1 MADYNVLV
9 GEETEHPVP
18 SSTQVYKVTHNGN
31 KRLPFLRRSFISFT
45 YGEDASGRPV
55 PIEDFNLIST
65 FDGDRLSRQAYASF
79 NDLTSNYDVI
89 HGQFFWGSYYTNNS
103 LTFKLATDEMSQEDL
118 DKFKYWFKAGTIR
131 ELVLA
136 EHPNR
141 AIMARVAQPPEI
153 DLLPFEKRVTVHLK
167 DKEFQT
173 STTVYRGEITLEL
186 TMDDPF
192 WYAKQNILGIQD
204 ANGNYE
210 SEDWVDANGV
220 QASILESEDAIKII
234 YEDHIPIGSQINVG
248 VFLGGNLYATL
259 SYEYYSK
266 IADIIEKSEYDTAQ
280 EEITGDER
288 LRRAYL
294 AVSEPVINEETGE
307 QEIDPETNIPV
318 TQLVYYKGAYV
329 ADEETW
335 QQYGALV
342 AGAQTGPSK
351 SGAQGIPLP
360 PGDNNPAYLYYA
372 GTAPSPVKMHFT
384 LKPEFNDA
392 CYIITPQ
399 SKLSNPDQPYNT
411 ITLEATNKH
420 EFKFTLP
427 AFWQS
432 YNYVLQIFDNPEII
446 HVGNAW
452 LTVRET
458 IRDTIRHPI
467 IREWAN
473 RVLDNYDTKGEG
485 IAGIITPP
493 KDGTLEGMA
502 GKMKEKMQEL
512 LINNSTKE
520 RYPAHFTFDGR
531 TGEAIGEFTY
541 TVVNSD
547 NEISTATSVENVG
560 DMVKSS
566 YLILDERNVLDSQ
579 FRIQPWSENTPQYTY
594 KITHDLSR
602 NVSDGLEDVH
612 FEFKN
617 MYL

>member
-1 MADYNVLV
+1 MADYNILV

-18 SSTQVYKVTHNGN
+18 SSTQVYKVTHDGN

-118 DKFKYWFKAGTIR
+118 DRFKYWFKAGTVR

-153 DLLPFEKRVTVHLK
+153 DLLPFEKRVTVRLK

-220 QASILESEDAIKII
+220 KASILESEDAIKII

-259 SYEYYSK
+259 NYEPYSRVVK
-266 IADIIEKSEYDTAQ
+266 EISEEDYQKAQ
-280 EEITGDER
+280 DEITGDER
-288 LRRAYL
+288 LKRAYL
-294 AVSEPVINEETGE
+294 IASEPVINEETGE
-307 QEIDPETNIPV
+307 QEIDPATNQPV
-318 TQLVYYKGAYV
+318 TKTVYYMGAYV

-335 QQYGALV
+335 RQYGALV
-342 AGAQTGPSK
+342 AGAQTGS
-351 SGAQGIPLP
+351 SGSGTQGIPLP

-372 GTAPSPVKMHFT
+372 GTAPSPVKMRFT
-384 LKPEFNDA
+384 LKPEFDDA

-399 SKLSNPDQPYNT
+399 SKLFNPDRPYNT

-427 AFWQS
+427 ALWQS
-432 YNYVLQIFDNPEII
+432 YNYVLQIFDNRDII
-446 HVGNAW
+446 RTGNAW
-452 LTVRET
+452 LIVRET
-458 IRDTIRHPI
+458 IRDTIRHPAV
-467 IREWAN
+467 RQWAN
-473 RVLDNYDTKGEG
+473 YVIDQKENKEK
-485 IAGIITPP
+485 GIIMEEDNVDKIISFL
-493 KDGTLEGMA
+493 KDG
-502 GKMKEKMQEL
+502 MKAM
-512 LINNSTKE
+512 LIENNNA
-520 RYPAHFTFDGR
+520 YPAHFTFDGR

-541 TVVNSD
+541 KTING
-547 NEISTATSVENVG
+547 NKEISETTSVENVG

-566 YLILDERNVLDSQ
+566 YLILDERNILDSQ
-579 FRIQPWSENTPQYTY
+579 FRVQPWSENTPQYTY

-602 NVSDGLEDVH
+602 NVEDGLEDVH

>member
-1 MADYNVLV
+1 MADYNILV

-31 KRLPFLRRSFISFT
+31 RRLPFLRRSFISFT

-118 DKFKYWFKAGTIR
+118 DRFKYWFKAGTVR
-131 ELVLA
+131 ELILA

-167 DKEFQT
+167 EKEFQT

-220 QASILESEDAIKII
+220 QTSILESEDAIKII

-259 SYEYYSK
+259 NYEPYSRVVK
-266 IADIIEKSEYDTAQ
+266 EISEEDYQKAQ
-280 EEITGDER
+280 DEITGDER
-288 LRRAYL
+288 LKRAYL
-294 AVSEPVINEETGE
+294 IASEPVINEETGE
-307 QEIDPETNIPV
+307 QEIDPETNQPV
-318 TQLVYYKGAYV
+318 TKTVYYMGAYV

-335 QQYGALV
+335 RQYGALV
-342 AGAQTGPSK
+342 AGAQTGS
-351 SGAQGIPLP
+351 SGSGTQGIPLP

-372 GTAPSPVKMHFT
+372 GTAPSPVKMRFT
-384 LKPEFNDA
+384 LKPEFDDA

-399 SKLSNPDQPYNT
+399 SKLSNPDRPYNT

-427 AFWQS
+427 ALWQS
-432 YNYVLQIFDNPEII
+432 YNYVLQIFDNRDII
-446 HVGNAW
+446 RTGNAW
-452 LTVRET
+452 LIVRET
-458 IRDTIRHPI
+458 IRDTIRHPAV
-467 IREWAN
+467 RQWAN
-473 RVLDNYDTKGEG
+473 YVIDQKENKEK
-485 IAGIITPP
+485 GIIMEEDNVDKIISFL
-493 KDGTLEGMA
+493 KDG
-502 GKMKEKMQEL
+502 MKAM
-512 LINNSTKE
+512 LIENNNA
-520 RYPAHFTFDGR
+520 YPAHFTFDGR

-541 TVVNSD
+541 KTING
-547 NEISTATSVENVG
+547 NKEISETTSVENVG

-566 YLILDERNVLDSQ
+566 YLILDERNILDSQ
-579 FRIQPWSENTPQYTY
+579 FRVQPWSENTPQYTY

-602 NVSDGLEDVH
+602 HVEDGLEDVH

>member
-1 MADYNVLV
+1 MADYNILV

-18 SSTQVYKVTHNGN
+18 SSSQVYKVTHDGD

-118 DKFKYWFKAGTIR
+118 DRFKYWFKAGTIR
-131 ELVLA
+131 ELILA

-141 AIMARVAQPPEI
+141 AIMARVATPPEI
-153 DLLPFEKRVTVHLK
+153 ELLPFEKRVTVHLK

-192 WYAKQNILGIQD
+192 WYAKQNILGTQD

-266 IADIIEKSEYDTAQ
+266 IADIIEKSDYDTAQ

-294 AVSEPVINEETGE
+294 AVSEPVIDEETGE
-307 QEIDPETNIPV
+307 QKIDPETNMPV

-351 SGAQGIPLP
+351 SGAQGIPLL

-372 GTAPSPVKMHFT
+372 GTAPSPVKMRFT
-384 LKPEFNDA
+384 LKPEFNNA

-446 HVGNAW
+446 RIGNAW

-473 RVLDNYDTKGEG
+473 RVLDNYDTKGQG

-493 KDGTLEGMA
+493 EEGTFEGMI
-502 GKMKEKMQEL
+502 GDMKSKMKEL
-512 LINNSTKE
+512 LTHSTQGP
-520 RYPAHFTFDGR
+520 YPAHFTFDGR

-547 NEISTATSVENVG
+547 GEISTATSVENVG

-594 KITHDLSR
+594 KITHDLYR
-602 NVSDGLEDVH
+602 NVEDGLEDVH

>member
-1 MADYNVLV
+1 MADYNILV

-18 SSTQVYKVTHNGN
+18 SSTQVYKVTHDGN

-45 YGEDASGRPV
+45 YGEDASGCPV

-118 DKFKYWFKAGTIR
+118 DRFKYWFKAGTVR

-141 AIMARVAQPPEI
+141 AIMARVATPPEI
-153 DLLPFEKRVTVHLK
+153 DLLPFEKRVIVHLK
-167 DKEFQT
+167 EKEFQT

-210 SEDWVDANGV
+210 SEDWVDANGI
-220 QASILESEDAIKII
+220 QTSILESEDAIKII

-266 IADIIEKSEYDTAQ
+266 IADTIEKSEYDTAQ

-294 AVSEPVINEETGE
+294 AVPEPVINEETGE
-307 QEIDPETNIPV
+307 QEIDPETNMPV
-318 TQLVYYKGAYV
+318 TQLVYYKGAYI

-335 QQYGALV
+335 HQYGALV

-351 SGAQGIPLP
+351 SGTQGIPLP

-372 GTAPSPVKMHFT
+372 GTAPSPVKMRFT
-384 LKPEFNDA
+384 LKPEFDNA
-392 CYIITPQ
+392 HYIVTPQ

-432 YNYVLQIFDNPEII
+432 YNQVLQIFDNRDII
-446 HVGNAW
+446 RTGNAW
-452 LTVRET
+452 LIVRET
-458 IRDTIRHPI
+458 IRDTIRHPAV
-467 IREWAN
+467 RQWAN
-473 RVLDNYDTKGEG
+473 YVIDLNENKEK
-485 IAGIITPP
+485 GIIMEEDNVDEIISSL
-493 KDGTLEGMA
+493 KK
-502 GKMKEKMQEL
+502 KMKEML
-512 LINNSTKE
+512 TDNNNA
-520 RYPAHFTFDGR
+520 YPAHFTFDGR

-541 TVVNSD
+541 KTING
-547 NEISTATSVENVG
+547 NQEISETTSVENVG

-602 NVSDGLEDVH
+602 NVEDGLEDVH

>member
-1 MADYNVLV
+1 MADYNILV

-31 KRLPFLRRSFISFT
+31 RRLPFLRRSFISFT

-118 DKFKYWFKAGTIR
+118 DRFKYWFKAGTVR
-131 ELVLA
+131 ELILA

-220 QASILESEDAIKII
+220 KASILESEDAIKII

-259 SYEYYSK
+259 NYEPYSRVVK
-266 IADIIEKSEYDTAQ
+266 EISEEDYQKAQ
-280 EEITGDER
+280 DEITGDER
-288 LRRAYL
+288 LKRAYL
-294 AVSEPVINEETGE
+294 IASEPVINEETGE
-307 QEIDPETNIPV
+307 QEIDSETNQPV
-318 TQLVYYKGAYV
+318 TKTVYYMGAYV

-335 QQYGALV
+335 RQYGALV
-342 AGAQTGPSK
+342 AGAQTGPSE
-351 SGAQGIPLP
+351 SGTQGIPLP

-372 GTAPSPVKMHFT
+372 GTAPSPVKMRFT
-384 LKPEFNDA
+384 LKPEFDDA

-399 SKLSNPDQPYNT
+399 SKLSNPDRPYNT

-427 AFWQS
+427 ALWQS
-432 YNYVLQIFDNPEII
+432 YNYVLQIFDNRDII
-446 HVGNAW
+446 RTGNAW
-452 LTVRET
+452 LIVRET
-458 IRDTIRHPI
+458 IRDTIRHPAV
-467 IREWAN
+467 RQWAN
-473 RVLDNYDTKGEG
+473 YVIDQKENKEK
-485 IAGIITPP
+485 GIIMEEDNVDKIISFL
-493 KDGTLEGMA
+493 KDG
-502 GKMKEKMQEL
+502 MKAM
-512 LINNSTKE
+512 LIENNNA
-520 RYPAHFTFDGR
+520 YPAHFTFDGR

-541 TVVNSD
+541 KTING
-547 NEISTATSVENVG
+547 NKEISETTSVENVG

-566 YLILDERNVLDSQ
+566 YLILDERNILDSQ
-579 FRIQPWSENTPQYTY
+579 FRVQPWSENTPQYTY

-602 NVSDGLEDVH
+602 HVEDGLEDVH

>member
-118 DKFKYWFKAGTIR
+118 DRFKYWFKAGTVR
-131 ELVLA
+131 ELILA

-141 AIMARVAQPPEI
+141 AIMARVATPPEI

-167 DKEFQT
+167 EKEFQT

-220 QASILESEDAIKII
+220 QTSILESEDAIKII

-307 QEIDPETNIPV
+307 QEIDPETNEPV
-318 TQLVYYKGAYV
+318 TKLIYYKGAYV

-351 SGAQGIPLP
+351 SGTQGIPLP

-372 GTAPSPVKMHFT
+372 GTAPSPVKMRFT
-384 LKPEFNDA
+384 LKPEFNNA
-392 CYIITPQ
+392 YYIVTPQ

-432 YNYVLQIFDNPEII
+432 YNYVLQIFDNQDII
-446 HVGNAW
+446 RVGNAW

-458 IRDTIRHPI
+458 IRDTIRHPAV
-467 IREWAN
+467 RQWAN
-473 RVLDNYDTKGEG
+473 YVIDQKDNSE
-485 IAGIITPP
+485 IGIIMEADDVDTIRSFL
-493 KDGTLEGMA
+493 KSEMK
-502 GKMKEKMQEL
+502 KM
-512 LINNSTKE
+512 LIDSANNP
-520 RYPAHFTFDGR
+520 YPAHFTFDGR

-541 TVVNSD
+541 KTVNG
-547 NEISTATSVENVG
+547 NKEISETTSAENVG

-602 NVSDGLEDVH
+602 NVEDGLEDVH

>member
-1 MADYNVLV
+1 MADYNILV

-31 KRLPFLRRSFISFT
+31 RRLPFLRRSFISFT

-118 DKFKYWFKAGTIR
+118 DRFKYWFKAGTVR
-131 ELVLA
+131 ELILA

-210 SEDWVDANGV
+210 SEDWIDANGV

-259 SYEYYSK
+259 NYEPYSRVVK
-266 IADIIEKSEYDTAQ
+266 EISEEDYQKAQ
-280 EEITGDER
+280 DEITGDER
-288 LRRAYL
+288 LKRAYL
-294 AVSEPVINEETGE
+294 IASEPVINEETGE
-307 QEIDPETNIPV
+307 QEIDSETNQPV
-318 TQLVYYKGAYV
+318 TKTVYYMGAYV

-335 QQYGALV
+335 RQYGALV
-342 AGAQTGPSK
+342 AGAQTGPSE
-351 SGAQGIPLP
+351 SGTQGIPLP

-372 GTAPSPVKMHFT
+372 GTAPSPVKMRFT
-384 LKPEFNDA
+384 LKPEFDDA

-399 SKLSNPDQPYNT
+399 SKLSNPDRPYNT

-427 AFWQS
+427 ALWQS
-432 YNYVLQIFDNPEII
+432 YNYVLQIFDNRDII
-446 HVGNAW
+446 RTGNAW
-452 LTVRET
+452 LIVRET
-458 IRDTIRHPI
+458 IRDTIRHPAV
-467 IREWAN
+467 RQWAN
-473 RVLDNYDTKGEG
+473 YVIDQKENKEK
-485 IAGIITPP
+485 GIIMEEDNVDKIISFL
-493 KDGTLEGMA
+493 KDG
-502 GKMKEKMQEL
+502 MKAM
-512 LINNSTKE
+512 LIENNNA
-520 RYPAHFTFDGR
+520 YPAHFTFDGR

-541 TVVNSD
+541 KTING
-547 NEISTATSVENVG
+547 NKEISETTSVENVG

-566 YLILDERNVLDSQ
+566 YLILDERNILDSQ
-579 FRIQPWSENTPQYTY
+579 FRVQPWSENTPQYTY

-602 NVSDGLEDVH
+602 HVEDGLEDVH

>member
-1 MADYNVLV
+1 MADYNILV

-31 KRLPFLRRSFISFT
+31 RRLPFLRRSFISFT

-118 DKFKYWFKAGTIR
+118 DRFKYWFKAGTVR
-131 ELVLA
+131 ELILA

-153 DLLPFEKRVTVHLK
+153 DLLPFEKRVTVRLK

-210 SEDWVDANGV
+210 SEDWIDANGV

-259 SYEYYSK
+259 NYEPYSRVVK
-266 IADIIEKSEYDTAQ
+266 EISEEDYQKAQ
-280 EEITGDER
+280 DEITGDER
-288 LRRAYL
+288 LKRAYL
-294 AVSEPVINEETGE
+294 IASEPVINEETGE
-307 QEIDPETNIPV
+307 QEIDPETNQPV
-318 TQLVYYKGAYV
+318 TKTVYYMGAYV

-335 QQYGALV
+335 RQYGALV
-342 AGAQTGPSK
+342 AGAQTGS
-351 SGAQGIPLP
+351 SGSGTQGIPLP

-372 GTAPSPVKMHFT
+372 GTAPSPVKMRFT
-384 LKPEFNDA
+384 LKPEFDDA

-399 SKLSNPDQPYNT
+399 SKLSNPDRPYNT

-427 AFWQS
+427 ALWQS
-432 YNYVLQIFDNPEII
+432 YNYVLQIFDNRDII
-446 HVGNAW
+446 RTGNAW
-452 LTVRET
+452 LIVRET
-458 IRDTIRHPI
+458 IRDTIRHPAV
-467 IREWAN
+467 RQWAN
-473 RVLDNYDTKGEG
+473 YVIDQKENKEK
-485 IAGIITPP
+485 GIIMEEDNVDKIISFL
-493 KDGTLEGMA
+493 KDG
-502 GKMKEKMQEL
+502 MKAM
-512 LINNSTKE
+512 LIENNNA
-520 RYPAHFTFDGR
+520 YPAHFTFDGR

-541 TVVNSD
+541 KTING
-547 NEISTATSVENVG
+547 NKEISETTSVENVG

-566 YLILDERNVLDSQ
+566 YLILDERNILDSQ
-579 FRIQPWSENTPQYTY
+579 FRVQPWSENTPQYTY

-602 NVSDGLEDVH
+602 HVEDGLEDVH

>member
-1 MADYNVLV
+1 MADYNILV

-18 SSTQVYKVTHNGN
+18 SSTQVYKVTHDGN

-118 DKFKYWFKAGTIR
+118 DRFKYWFKAGTVR
-131 ELVLA
+131 ELILA

-153 DLLPFEKRVTVHLK
+153 DLLPFEKRVTVRLK

-220 QASILESEDAIKII
+220 KASILESEDAIKII

-259 SYEYYSK
+259 NYEPYSRVVK
-266 IADIIEKSEYDTAQ
+266 EISEEDYQKAQ
-280 EEITGDER
+280 DEITGDER
-288 LRRAYL
+288 LKRAYL
-294 AVSEPVINEETGE
+294 IASEPVINEETGE
-307 QEIDPETNIPV
+307 QEIDPATNQPV
-318 TQLVYYKGAYV
+318 TKTVYYMGAYV

-335 QQYGALV
+335 RQYGALV
-342 AGAQTGPSK
+342 AGAQTGS
-351 SGAQGIPLP
+351 SGSGTQGIPLP

-372 GTAPSPVKMHFT
+372 GTAPSPVKMRFT
-384 LKPEFNDA
+384 LKPEFDDA

-399 SKLSNPDQPYNT
+399 SKLSNPDRPYNT

-427 AFWQS
+427 ALWQS
-432 YNYVLQIFDNPEII
+432 YNYVLQIFDNRDII
-446 HVGNAW
+446 RTGNAW
-452 LTVRET
+452 LIVRET
-458 IRDTIRHPI
+458 IRDTIRHPAV
-467 IREWAN
+467 RQWAN
-473 RVLDNYDTKGEG
+473 YVIDQKENKEK
-485 IAGIITPP
+485 GIIMEEDNVDKIISFL
-493 KDGTLEGMA
+493 KDG
-502 GKMKEKMQEL
+502 MKAM
-512 LINNSTKE
+512 LIENNNA
-520 RYPAHFTFDGR
+520 YPAHFTFDGR

-541 TVVNSD
+541 KTING
-547 NEISTATSVENVG
+547 NKEISETTSVENVG

-566 YLILDERNVLDSQ
+566 YLILDERNILDSQ
-579 FRIQPWSENTPQYTY
+579 FRVQPWSENTPQYTY

-602 NVSDGLEDVH
+602 HVEDGLEDVH

>member
-1 MADYNVLV
+1 MADYNILV

-18 SSTQVYKVTHNGN
+18 SSTQVYKVTHDGN

-118 DKFKYWFKAGTIR
+118 DRFKYWFKAGTIR

-192 WYAKQNILGIQD
+192 WYAKQNILGTQD

-259 SYEYYSK
+259 IYELYSRVATK
-266 IADIIEKSEYDTAQ
+266 ISDKEYADAQ
-280 EEITGDER
+280 REITGDER

-294 AVSEPVINEETGE
+294 VVSEPVINKETGE
-307 QEIDPETNIPV
+307 QEINPETNEPV
-318 TQLVYYKGAYV
+318 TESVYYMGAYI

-335 QQYGALV
+335 QQYGSLV
-342 AGAQTGPSK
+342 AGAQAGPSK
-351 SGAQGIPLP
+351 SGTQGIPLL
-360 PGDNNPAYLYYA
+360 PGDNNPTYLYYA
-372 GTAPSPVKMHFT
+372 GTAPSPVKMRFT
-384 LKPEFNDA
+384 LKPEFDDA

-399 SKLSNPDQPYNT
+399 SKLSNPDRPYNT

-427 AFWQS
+427 ALWQS
-432 YNYVLQIFDNPEII
+432 YNYVLQIFDNRDII
-446 HVGNAW
+446 RTGNAW
-452 LTVRET
+452 LIVRET
-458 IRDTIRHPI
+458 IRDTIRHPAV
-467 IREWAN
+467 RQWAN
-473 RVLDNYDTKGEG
+473 YVIDQKENKEK
-485 IAGIITPP
+485 GIIMEEDDVDEIISSL
-493 KDGTLEGMA
+493 KK
-502 GKMKEKMQEL
+502 KMKEMLTE
-512 LINNSTKE
+512 NNNA
-520 RYPAHFTFDGR
+520 YPAHFTFDGR

-541 TVVNSD
+541 KTING
-547 NEISTATSVENVG
+547 NKEISETTSVENVG

-602 NVSDGLEDVH
+602 NVADGLEDVH

>member
-118 DKFKYWFKAGTIR
+118 DRFKYWFKAGTVR

-141 AIMARVAQPPEI
+141 AVMARVATPPEI
-153 DLLPFEKRVTVHLK
+153 ELLPFEKRVTVHLK

-210 SEDWVDANGV
+210 SEDWIDANGV
-220 QASILESEDAIKII
+220 KASILESEDAIKII

-259 SYEYYSK
+259 NYEPYSRVVTE
-266 IADIIEKSEYDTAQ
+266 ISEEDYQRAQ
-280 EEITGDER
+280 DEITGDER

-294 AVSEPVINEETGE
+294 IASEPVINEETGE
-307 QEIDPETNIPV
+307 QEIDPETNQPI
-318 TQLVYYKGAYV
+318 TKTVYYMGAYI

-342 AGAQTGPSK
+342 AGAQTGS
-351 SGAQGIPLP
+351 SGSGTQGIPLP

-372 GTAPSPVKMHFT
+372 GTAPSPVKMRFT
-384 LKPEFNDA
+384 LKPEFDND

-399 SKLSNPDQPYNT
+399 SKLSNPDRPYNT

-427 AFWQS
+427 ALWQS
-432 YNYVLQIFDNPEII
+432 YNYVLQIFDNRDII
-446 HVGNAW
+446 RTGNAW
-452 LTVRET
+452 LIVRET
-458 IRDTIRHPI
+458 IRDTIRHPAV
-467 IREWAN
+467 RQWAN
-473 RVLDNYDTKGEG
+473 YVIDQKENKEK
-485 IAGIITPP
+485 GIIMEEDDVGEIISSL
-493 KDGTLEGMA
+493 KDG
-502 GKMKEKMQEL
+502 MKEM
-512 LINNSTKE
+512 LIENNNA
-520 RYPAHFTFDGR
+520 YPAHFTFDGR

-541 TVVNSD
+541 KTING
-547 NEISTATSVENVG
+547 NKEISETTSVENVG

-566 YLILDERNVLDSQ
+566 YLILDERNILDSQ
-579 FRIQPWSENTPQYTY
+579 FRVQPWSENTPQYTY

-602 NVSDGLEDVH
+602 HVEDGLEDVH

>member
-18 SSTQVYKVTHNGN
+18 FSTQVYKVTHNGN

-118 DKFKYWFKAGTIR
+118 DRFKYWFKAGTVR

-167 DKEFQT
+167 EKEFQT

-220 QASILESEDAIKII
+220 QTSILESEDAIKII

-259 SYEYYSK
+259 IYEPYSRVATK
-266 IADIIEKSEYDTAQ
+266 ISENDYQEAQ
-280 EEITGDER
+280 KKITGDER

-294 AVSEPVINEETGE
+294 VVPEPVINKETGE
-307 QEIDPETNIPV
+307 QEIDPETNEPV
-318 TQLVYYKGAYV
+318 TQPVYYMGAYV

-342 AGAQTGPSK
+342 AGAQAGPSK

-372 GTAPSPVKMHFT
+372 GTAPSPVKMRFT
-384 LKPEFNDA
+384 LKPEFNSAD
-392 CYIITPQ
+392 YIITPQ
-399 SKLSNPDQPYNT
+399 SKISNPDQPYNT

-432 YNYVLQIFDNPEII
+432 YNYVLQIFDNRDII
-446 HVGNAW
+446 RVGNAW

-458 IRDTIRHPI
+458 IRDTIRHPAV
-467 IREWAN
+467 RQWAN
-473 RVLDNYDTKGEG
+473 YVIDQKENNG
-485 IAGIITPP
+485 AGIILEEDNIESTITFL
-493 KDGTLEGMA
+493 KDG
-502 GKMKEKMQEL
+502 MKEM
-512 LINNSTKE
+512 LIENNNP
-520 RYPAHFTFDGR
+520 YPAHFTFDGR

-541 TVVNSD
+541 KTING
-547 NEISTATSVENVG
+547 NKEISETTSVENVG

-602 NVSDGLEDVH
+602 NVADGLEDVH